1 MGRGTGFCVNAY
13 GKINLGL
20 DVIGRRED
28 GYHEVR
34 MVMQTIRL
42 HDRVCM
48 QREREPGI
56 RLQSNL
62 SFLPSGPENLAWRAA
77 ALLMEEFG
85 LGGGLHITLEK
96 RIPVA
101 AGMAGGSAD
110 CAAVLYGV
118 NRIYHLGLTLE
129 QLQER
134 GLRLGADVPYCLLR
148 GTALAEGIG
157 ERLTPLPP
165 APGQIVLIAKPAV
178 SLSTKRIYEKLK
190 LTEQTVHPDIDGM
203 TEAICSR
210 DLEGMLARLGN
221 VLEDAVLPDHPQ
233 IARLKQTMY
242 AGGAGGA
249 LMSGS
254 GPTVFGF
261 FDEIEQ
267 ARRTAELCRRQKL
280 ARQVCVTGLYHRDT

>member
-110 CAAVLYGV
+110 CAAVLW
-118 NRIYHLGLTLE
+118 
-129 QLQER
+129 
-134 GLRLGADVPYCLLR
+134 
-148 GTALAEGIG
+148 
-157 ERLTPLPP
+157 
-165 APGQIVLIAKPAV
+165 
-178 SLSTKRIYEKLK
+178 
-190 LTEQTVHPDIDGM
+190 
-203 TEAICSR
+203 
-210 DLEGMLARLGN
+210 
-221 VLEDAVLPDHPQ
+221 
-233 IARLKQTMY
+233 
-242 AGGAGGA
+242 
-249 LMSGS
+249 
-254 GPTVFGF
+254 
-261 FDEIEQ
+261 
-267 ARRTAELCRRQKL
+267 
-280 ARQVCVTGLYHRDT
+280 